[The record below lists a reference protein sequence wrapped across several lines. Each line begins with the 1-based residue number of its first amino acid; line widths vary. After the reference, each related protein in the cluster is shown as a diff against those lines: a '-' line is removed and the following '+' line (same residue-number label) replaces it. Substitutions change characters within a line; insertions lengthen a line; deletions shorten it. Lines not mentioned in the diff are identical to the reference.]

1 MRLLVLTSDDA
12 TRSHPSRD
20 LCCIQFIPFSHPLFP
35 ATPLIKRK
43 WINYSM
49 KRSKSRLVC
58 YTHSPEQLHHSL
70 GPVHQ
75 APRLHKPA
83 QQPPKLLY
91 HLPHLHTSRQITNQI
106 LSRKLLLLHCNCK
119 KKKKKI
125 CGRKQKAAYSK
136 HTFFGKASAFARP
149 GLAVIGVD
157 LALWTVGV
165 TPCHIS
171 RLGEGLA
178 GRVAG
183 RGFAEAALGF
193 GFEARL
199 VERLLLRRPVA
210 VHLCVIQRIFVTAV
224 GTVRVCQ
231 FLVEREHPCSQKI
244 RKDYV
249 CYYTVIKLCKS
260 VETSFVHCVAKRW
273 HNSNSFGN
281 K

>member
-119 KKKKKI
+119 KKKINSVAESRKLHTANI
-125 CGRKQKAAYSK
+125 PFLGRPRPLPVLDLRSLVL
-136 HTFFGKASAFARP
+136 TLPFGLLGSPPATSPDSEKDSLVELRDEDLRRRRLALALRRASWSAFSW
-149 GLAVIGVD
+149 GVQ
-157 LALWTVGV
+157 L
-165 TPCHIS
+165 P
-171 RLGEGLA
+171 
-178 GRVAG
+178 
-183 RGFAEAALGF
+183 F
-193 GFEARL
+193 
-199 VERLLLRRPVA
+199 
-210 VHLCVIQRIFVTAV
+210 
-224 GTVRVCQ
+224 
-231 FLVEREHPCSQKI
+231 
-244 RKDYV
+244 
-249 CYYTVIKLCKS
+249 
-260 VETSFVHCVAKRW
+260 TSA
-273 HNSNSFGN
+273 SFSASSSPL
-281 K
+281 